1 MACAGC
7 SVKSKDGTPVGCRSN
22 GSCSTG
28 GCNRL
33 NTYDWL
39 STMDIQDV
47 ESYNIIEVTFKTGGS
62 QFKDEVEP
70 VYRHTAKKM
79 NLYKNKQV
87 YCLFIAP
94 QIDLNLLNS
103 FQRNYYDSQNY
114 EYTGNIIPM
123 TLEQFTRIFL
133 ELFHKKKTLTPLIF
147 KDIFDKIL
155 LQKIEKKPKEWQ
167 VYINNTIEEK
177 ILER

>member
-1 MACAGC
+1 
-7 SVKSKDGTPVGCRSN
+7 
-22 GSCSTG
+22 
-28 GCNRL
+28 
-33 NTYDWL
+33 
-39 STMDIQDV
+39 
-47 ESYNIIEVTFKTGGS
+47 
-62 QFKDEVEP
+62 
-70 VYRHTAKKM
+70 M

-114 EYTGNIIPM
+114 EYSGNIIPM

-133 ELFHKKKTLTPLIF
+133 ELFHKKKALTPLIF

-155 LQKIEKKPKEWQ
+155 LQKIEKKPNEWQ

-177 ILER
+177 ILEK